1 MTKLRKNIFI
11 RFAIVAGV
19 ALYVFYNHSFM
30 RTTRG
35 DKLQRT
41 VNPIPYTSYFATEQ
55 QKPTTFF
62 TAPAFPEYTIWCHK
76 NQKLCSMMPL
86 QQIYADMQWLSS
98 IQFVGGQMTVD
109 WLDWLYILLDN
120 ITNLSPYSDYPYVFW
135 QLLIPQAKVSLDN
148 KKITKEVEASWA
160 NAWKLAKKWI
170 MFTCDAGK
178 IDKIVSLSLTWFLQ
192 TVYNTGLRESLENPC
207 KNYEN
212 AYYAW
217 FNAFYYSNDIEN
229 AASFYKISS
238 FNTGVP
244 TMAPLM
250 AAIVYGRWGQHYKSA
265 ILWFE
270 RYNDIKD
277 DAEYDEI
284 LAKDA
289 DKAIRKSVMEL
300 QLQLLTEA
308 SEIVA
313 GTGNVEKFAE
323 NACETTYNCL
333 VEKWAIKKAIT
344 NSYSNNCVEK
354 KDATNIMCDILT
366 IGFKNGWITRNSWM
380 TYPFETQISFVRDTT
395 YKSRWIRSK

>member
-1 MTKLRKNIFI
+1 
-11 RFAIVAGV
+11 
-19 ALYVFYNHSFM
+19 M
-30 RTTRG
+30 RTTRW
-35 DKLQRT
+35 DKFQT
-41 VNPIPYTSYFATEQ
+41 KVNPIPYTTYFETEQ
-55 QKPTTFF
+55 QKPTSFF
-62 TAPAFPEYTIWCHK
+62 TAPAFPEYTLWCHQ

-86 QQIYADMQWLSS
+86 QQIYADTQWLSS
-98 IQFVGGQMTVD
+98 IQFVGGQMTSQWVD
-109 WLDWLYILLDN
+109 WLYMLLDN

-148 KKITKEVEASWA
+148 KKITKEVEKSWK
-160 NAWKLAKKWI
+160 NADLLAKKWI
-170 MFTCDAGK
+170 IFTCDSGK
-178 IDKIVSLSLTWFLQ
+178 VDKIKSLSLTGFLQ

-212 AYYAW
+212 AYYWW
-217 FNAFYYSNDIEN
+217 FNAFYYSNDIET
-229 AASFYKISS
+229 AASFYKIAS
-238 FNTGVP
+238 FNANVP

-300 QLQLLTEA
+300 QLQVLTEA

-313 GTGNVEKFAE
+313 GTGNVDFFKE
-323 NACETTYNCL
+323 NQCETTYSCL
-333 VEKWAIKKAIT
+333 IEKWAIKQAIT
-344 NSYSNNCVEK
+344 NSYSNNCLEK
-354 KDATNIMCDILT
+354 KDATNTICDILT
-366 IGFKNGWITRNSWM
+366 ISLNKGWIRKDGYM
-380 TYPFETQISFVRDTT
+380 KYPFESDTTFVRDAS
-395 YKSRWIRSK
+395 YKSRWVKTK